1 MSNQLWEGHNIDINV
16 FDNRHGTAVVFVKKS
31 IFSSNSSLVEED
43 FKSIKDFEL
52 LKKLGYKG
60 KGTFYAQVS
69 NILYVG
75 LDDLDLHSYANS
87 SCIAIKAL
95 KSLNIKD
102 AYFDLVG
109 LDSTLQWHVVSAILL
124 GEYEYK
130 GFKKDD
136 SKDSSSS
143 IDKPNTQ
150 EKLKVSLIGVDDS
163 ILQRAKI
170 ICSRVNFV
178 RDVVNTPP
186 NIANSI
192 FLSNLAQ
199 SETIAVAKKQK
210 EHEIKAILRSN
221 SYMEEQK
228 MGVFLAVNQASNFP
242 AFLAHLSYKPK
253 HASSS
258 TKRVAIVGK
267 GLVYDT
273 GGLSLKPADYM
284 TTMKADKSG
293 ACAVL
298 GIFLAVAELGLDI
311 ELHAIMGITD
321 NAIGSNAYRP
331 DDVLISRE
339 KKSIEVKN
347 TDAEGRLVLVDCLS
361 YAQDLEPDLI
371 VDFATLTGACVVA
384 LGEYTSG
391 VMGYNDDLKQQFV
404 DSALRS
410 GELAHTLPFNPHL
423 KKLIE
428 SKIADVSNTSSSR
441 YGGAI
446 TAGMFLGEFIRDE
459 YKDKWL
465 HIDIAGPA
473 FVEKEWGVNPYGAS
487 GAGVL
492 ACIEFLR
499 SIIE

>member
-1 MSNQLWEGHNIDINV
+1 MNKQLWVAPKINISVSDV
-16 FDNRHGTAVVFVKKS
+16 EFGTAVVLIEKD
-31 IFSSNSSLVEED
+31 IFAENSSVILETNKENV
-43 FKSIKDFEL
+43 KDLAL
-52 LKKLGYKG
+52 LTQRGYKG
-60 KGTFYAQVS
+60 KGAFYAQAS

-75 LDDLDLHSYANS
+75 LEDLNPYSYADAA
-87 SCIAIKAL
+87 CLAIKTL
-95 KSLNIKD
+95 KTLNIKEAFFALKD
-102 AYFDLVG
+102 KDESLHKHIIRG
-109 LDSTLQWHVVSAILL
+109 ILL
-124 GEYEYK
+124 GDYEYNV
-130 GFKKDD
+130 FKQD
-136 SKDSSSS
+136 SMEKS
-143 IDKPNTQ
+143 Q
-150 EKLKVSLIGVDDS
+150 EIKQREILNLALIGVRDNV
-163 ILQRAKI
+163 LQQMCV
-170 ICSRVNFV
+170 ICNRVNFV
-178 RDVVNTPP
+178 RDIVNTPP
-186 NIANSI
+186 NIANAI

-199 SETIAVAKKQK
+199 NETIALAKKYRNCDIQ
-210 EHEIKAILRSN
+210 AVLRSN

-228 MGVFLAVNQASNFP
+228 MGAFLAVNQTSNFP
-242 AFLAHLSYKPK
+242 AFLAHLSYKPQ
-253 HASSS
+253 HVDSS
-258 TKRVAIVGK
+258 TKKVVIVGK

-284 TTMKADKSG
+284 VTMKADKSG

-298 GIFLAVAELGLDI
+298 GVFLAAVELGLNI

-331 DDVLISRE
+331 DDILISRE

-361 YAQDLEPDLI
+361 YAQDLEADMIL
-371 VDFATLTGACVVA
+371 DFATLTGACVVA

-391 VMGYNDDLKQQFV
+391 VMGYNEKLKQLFV
-404 DSALRS
+404 ESALKS
-410 GELAHTLPFNPHL
+410 GELAHTLPFNSHL

-446 TAGMFLGEFIRDE
+446 TAGMFLGEFIRKE

-492 ACIEFLR
+492 ACIQFLCDV
-499 SIIE
+499 IQ